1 MNQLGKYLMK
11 RIGLMIVT
19 FVITVFIFFVF
30 IKMMPDNTPPQ
41 IGEDN
46 RYLEKHM
53 EREGWDKPIVVQF
66 GYWVR
71 NICEDGSFGFSQI
84 NRRDA
89 ASLYFSKIPASIKI
103 NIIPYILSIPIAIFL
118 GVTAA
123 LYKDK
128 PVDTAISVF
137 VIIFIS
143 VPYFVVAVLSQ
154 YLFFFK
160 LGWAPS
166 HVIATPTQFAQDTW
180 FGIKSYILPV
190 AVLTITSVPGTTR
203 SIRAEL
209 TEQLTADYM
218 LLARSKGLSKQE
230 ATYKHALKNA
240 IVPFLPGMIIG
251 IVGVMSGGIITESIF
266 RVDGTGRI
274 YLDAFNSNSISKS
287 LLANL
292 FSSSIIFSPLGFK
305 TLISFFNLSLIFLI
319 FSRCVS

>member
-1 MNQLGKYLMK
+1 MVKYLMK
-11 RIGLMIVT
+11 RMGLMVIT
-19 FVITVFIFFVF
+19 FIITVFLFFVF
-30 IKMMPDNTPPQ
+30 IKMMPDNEPPK

-46 RYLEKHM
+46 RYLEKHK

-66 GYWVR
+66 GYWVK
-71 NICEDGSFGFSQI
+71 NIFQDGSFGFSQLK
-84 NRRDA
+84 RRPSEDI
-89 ASLYFSKIPASIKI
+89 YFSKMPASIKI
-103 NIIPYILSIPIAIFL
+103 NIIPYLLSIPIAIFL

-128 PVDTAISVF
+128 PIDTAISIF
-137 VIIFIS
+137 VVIFIS

-166 HVIATPTQFAQDTW
+166 PFIAAPEQFKQDVW
-180 FGIKSYILPV
+180 FGLSSYILPV
-190 AVLTITSVPGTTR
+190 TVLTITSVPGTTR

-218 LLARSKGLSKQE
+218 LLARSKGLSKRE

-251 IVGVMSGGIITESIF
+251 VIGVLNGGIITESIF
-266 RVDGTGRI
+266 RVDGTGAI
-274 YLDAFNSNSISKS
+274 YLDAFRSRDYPVLMLVTVFSQFLGLLTSILVDISYT
-287 LLANL
+287 L
-292 FSSSIIFSPLGFK
+292 FDPRIRYG
-305 TLISFFNLSLIFLI
+305 
-319 FSRCVS
+319 SRKIEA

>member
-1 MNQLGKYLMK
+1 MVKYLMK
-11 RIGLMIVT
+11 RMGLMVIT
-19 FVITVFIFFVF
+19 FIITVFLFFVF
-30 IKMMPDNTPPQ
+30 IKMMPDNEPPK

-53 EREGWDKPIVVQF
+53 EREGWDKPYVVQF

-71 NICEDGSFGFSQI
+71 NIFKDGSFGFSQLQRQPSE
-84 NRRDA
+84 NVF
-89 ASLYFSKIPASIKI
+89 FSKIPASVKI

-128 PVDTAISVF
+128 PIDTAISVF
-137 VIIFIS
+137 VVVFIS

-154 YLFFFK
+154 YVFYFK
-160 LGWAPS
+160 LGWAPIPN
-166 HVIATPTQFAQDTW
+166 IATPSQFGQDMW

-190 AVLTITSVPGTTR
+190 TVLTITSVPGTTR
-203 SIRAEL
+203 SVRAEL
-209 TEQLTADYM
+209 TEQLTSDYM
-218 LLARSKGLSKQE
+218 LLARSKGLSRRE

-274 YLDAFNSNSISKS
+274 YLDAFRSRDYPILMLVTVFSQFLGLITSILVDISYT
-287 LLANL
+287 L
-292 FSSSIIFSPLGFK
+292 FDPRIRYG
-305 TLISFFNLSLIFLI
+305 
-319 FSRCVS
+319 SRKIEA

>member
-1 MNQLGKYLMK
+1 MAKYLMK
-11 RIGLMIVT
+11 RMGLMVVT
-19 FVITVFIFFVF
+19 FIITVFLFFVF
-30 IKMMPDNTPPQ
+30 IKMMPDNEPPK

-46 RYLEKHM
+46 RYLEEHM
-53 EREGWDKPIVVQF
+53 KKEGWDKPIVVQF

-71 NICEDGSFGFSQI
+71 NIIKDGSFGFSQLQREPSENI
-84 NRRDA
+84 F
-89 ASLYFSKIPASIKI
+89 FSKIPASVKI

-123 LYKDK
+123 LYKEK
-128 PVDTAISVF
+128 PIDTVISVF
-137 VIIFIS
+137 VVVFIS

-160 LGWAPS
+160 LGWAPT
-166 HVIATPTQFAQDTW
+166 HVIATRSQFSQDFW

-190 AVLTITSVPGTTR
+190 AVLTISSVPGTTR
-203 SIRAEL
+203 SVRAEL

-218 LLARSKGLSKQE
+218 LLARSKGLSRRE

-251 IVGVMSGGIITESIF
+251 IVGVMSGGIITENIF

-274 YLDAFNSNSISKS
+274 YLNAFRSRDYPV
-287 LLANL
+287 LMLVTV
-292 FSSSIIFSPLGFK
+292 FSQF
-305 TLISFFNLSLIFLI
+305 LSLVTSILVDISYTLFDPRI
-319 FSRCVS
+319 RYGSRKIES